1 MKSEQEFLNEMWTTI
16 AKIEHEEQ
24 QKRQARQK
32 HRSLLIQNGIIYTA
46 LCVNFLLLLFIDVTN
61 LDLLYGVGIVY
72 LVLGYMW
79 DSFLHKKLSN

>member
-32 HRSLLIQNGIIYTA
+32 NRSLLIRNGIVYTA
-46 LCVNFLLLLFIDVTN
+46 LCVNFLLLLFIDMTN
-61 LDLLYGVGIVY
+61 LDLLYGIGVGY
-72 LVLGYMW
+72 LILGYLW
-79 DSFLHKKLSN
+79 DSFLHKTLSN